1 MYNIYIYIYIYIY
14 IIYIYIIYIY
24 TNIHTIL
31 KTSRPS
37 TPKGTNLHAVQRQL
51 MQRKVETP
59 DLCIR
64 IQQDRSIAFS
74 WFISGEKNMVYGRY
88 T

>member
-1 MYNIYIYIYIYIY
+1 MYMYNIYVYIYLYN
-14 IIYIYIIYIY
+14 IYIY

-74 WFISGEKNMVYGRY
+74 WFISGEKTWFMVDILDIS
-88 T
+88 

>member
-1 MYNIYIYIYIYIY
+1 MYNIYS
-14 IIYIYIIYIY
+14 IICIY

-51 MQRKVETP
+51 QRKVETP